1 MLKDWKVR
9 CNEEDALISRQF
21 AETQMHQR
29 IAICNPDEGH
39 GLEKSGGGGMLQLT
53 EMIVSNLTR
62 SNWGKVEHR
71 RNRASEVVPAPFFL
85 LPLPPSHSRL
95 FRGGEILTFW

>member
-21 AETQMHQR
+21 AETQMHER

-39 GLEKSGGGGMLQLT
+39 GLEKSGGGDAPT
-53 EMIVSNLTR
+53 
-62 SNWGKVEHR
+62 HR
-71 RNRASEVVPAPFFL
+71 DDSE
-85 LPLPPSHSRL
+85 
-95 FRGGEILTFW
+95 

>member
-1 MLKDWKVR
+1 MR

-21 AETQMHQR
+21 AETQMHKR

-39 GLEKSGGGGMLQLT
+39 GLEKSGGGGGMLQLT

-62 SNWGKVEHR
+62 SN
-71 RNRASEVVPAPFFL
+71 
-85 LPLPPSHSRL
+85 
-95 FRGGEILTFW
+95 